1 LVIRT
6 NYHIINDIINN
17 ITFIYYIFLALSIF
31 SFIKII
37 RLKQLNSIS
46 FVWTIIM
53 LELMYLSVMI
63 GFKIEVVKG
72 CLGIIAIFYT
82 PYYVYILFSVLYLL
96 LSKFLKINKKN
107 ETIINSLL
115 TGLII
120 YSLFNSIIGFGY
132 IIW

>member
-1 LVIRT
+1 
-6 NYHIINDIINN
+6 
-17 ITFIYYIFLALSIF
+17 
-31 SFIKII
+31 
-37 RLKQLNSIS
+37 
-46 FVWTIIM
+46 M